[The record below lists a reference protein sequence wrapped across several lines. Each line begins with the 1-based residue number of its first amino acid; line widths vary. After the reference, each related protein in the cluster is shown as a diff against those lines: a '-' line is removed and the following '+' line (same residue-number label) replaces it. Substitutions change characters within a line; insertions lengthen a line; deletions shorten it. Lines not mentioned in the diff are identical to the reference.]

1 MPGAKRTVEGTAVS
15 AFVSPVCSE
24 LSTGDNRADKAM
36 SDSSVSGGGAM
47 ASDAGR
53 RLIGPGVKLERDGSE
68 CRGSAAA
75 PGVEG
80 GGSGGGRT
88 AGGS

>member
-24 LSTGDNRADKAM
+24 LSTGDNRADEAT
-36 SDSSVSGGGAM
+36 SDSSVSWGGAM
-47 ASDAGR
+47 VSDAGR
-53 RLIGPGVKLERDGSE
+53 RLIGLGVKFERDVTD

-75 PGVEG
+75 QGFEG
-80 GGSGGGRT
+80 GGFGGGRT
-88 AGGS
+88 ASES